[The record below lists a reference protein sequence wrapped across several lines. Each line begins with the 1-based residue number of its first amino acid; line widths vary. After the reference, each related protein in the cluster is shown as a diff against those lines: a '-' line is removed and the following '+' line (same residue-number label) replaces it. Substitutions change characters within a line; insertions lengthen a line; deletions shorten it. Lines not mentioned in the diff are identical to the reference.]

1 MICKC
6 TTGSSRRYPWISPTF
21 LIDVTQRNVL
31 EVVFSRA
38 EYWKCVSIGFVMPLG
53 HYLYRHRLEQAVVL
67 SSTIEDNISQKTTIS
82 KVQFTFVFL
91 FKLETSI
98 FKSY

>member
-1 MICKC
+1 MIYRYADV
-6 TTGSSRRYPWISPTF
+6 RRALHAVILVWSWISPTF

-53 HYLYRHRLEQAVVL
+53 HYLYRQRLEQAVVL
-67 SSTIEDNISQKTTIS
+67 SSTIEGQYQPEDYN
-82 KVQFTFVFL
+82 
-91 FKLETSI
+91 
-98 FKSY
+98 

>member
-1 MICKC
+1 MCKYDMQMYD
-6 TTGSSRRYPWISPTF
+6 RPLHAVILVWPWISPTF
-21 LIDVTQRNVL
+21 LIAVTQRNVL

-67 SSTIEDNISQKTTIS
+67 SSTIEGQYQPKD
-82 KVQFTFVFL
+82 
-91 FKLETSI
+91 
-98 FKSY
+98 YD